1 MRSVSEGTGYRAS
14 QEEPFSALLINYTPL
29 LLAEGDSDGC
39 GCFSF
44 KRFLLEFKLKHRCHD
59 SVNLFPILHPV
70 SLWGYSP
77 LMANHFVVKK
87 KIYDLGQIQDL
98 FVRVFYEALE

>member
-1 MRSVSEGTGYRAS
+1 MRSVSEGTGYKES
-14 QEEPFSALLINYTPL
+14 QEESLSAFSINYTLL

-44 KRFLLEFKLKHRCHD
+44 KRFLMEFKPEHRCHGL
-59 SVNLFPILHPV
+59 VHLFLILHPV
-70 SLWGYSP
+70 SLWGYTP
-77 LMANHFVVKK
+77 LTANHFVVKK
-87 KIYDLGQIQDL
+87 KIYDLDQIQDL